1 MSTPPLPA
9 PNDALPQPPARSLAT
24 RFAIA
29 LAAFLS
35 FGPLTTA
42 LGLLLGVLPKQF
54 PAIQNLYAA
63 GPIAQTV
70 WIGAGVLGILTIVA
84 LLRTPRLAI
93 VVCLAFAT
101 VYVLGASWVWGRF
114 TFGAW
119 AAIAAVPLSVAAA
132 VAESRRTRPA
142 SANE

>member
-1 MSTPPLPA
+1 MSTPQPA
-9 PNDALPQPPARSLAT
+9 PNDAPPQQPGRSLAT
-24 RFAIA
+24 QFAVA
-29 LAAFLS
+29 LTAFLS
-35 FGPLTTA
+35 FGPLTT
-42 LGLLLGVLPKQF
+42 GLCMLLGVLPKQF

-70 WIGAGVLGILTIVA
+70 WMGAGVLGILTIVA
-84 LLRTPRLAI
+84 LLRAPRLAI

-101 VYVLGASWVWGRF
+101 VYVLGAWWVWGRF

-119 AAIAAVPLSVAAA
+119 VAMAAVPLSTVAA

-142 SANE
+142 SDNP

>member
-1 MSTPPLPA
+1 MSTPPPA
-9 PNDALPQPPARSLAT
+9 PNDAPPPPAGSLAT

-35 FGPLTTA
+35 FGPLITA

-63 GPIAQTV
+63 GPVAQTV
-70 WIGAGVLGILTIVA
+70 WIGAGVFGILTIVA
-84 LLRTPRLAI
+84 LLRAPRLAI
-93 VVCLAFAT
+93 VVCLAFAS
-101 VYVLGASWVWGRF
+101 VYALGAWWVWGRF

-119 AAIAAVPLSVAAA
+119 AAMATVPLSVAAA
-132 VAESRRTRPA
+132 VAKSRRA
-142 SANE
+142 SLASDSP

>member
-1 MSTPPLPA
+1 MSTPQPA
-9 PNDALPQPPARSLAT
+9 PNDAPSQQPGRSLAT
-24 RFAIA
+24 QFAVA
-29 LAAFLS
+29 LLAFLS
-35 FGPLTTA
+35 FGPLTTG
-42 LGLLLGVLPKQF
+42 LGLLLGFLPKQF

-70 WIGAGVLGILTIVA
+70 WMGAGVLGILTIVA
-84 LLRTPRLAI
+84 LLRAPRLAI

-101 VYVLGASWVWGRF
+101 AYVLGAWCVWGRL

-119 AAIAAVPLSVAAA
+119 AAMAAVPLSIVAA

-142 SANE
+142 SDNP